1 MSLSDKDKS
10 IVKALWSKIGSKSD
24 EIGAEALGR

>member
-10 IVKALWSKIGSKSD
+10 LVRALWAKISPKSD

>member
-10 IVKALWSKIGSKSD
+10 LVRGLWGKISSKSD